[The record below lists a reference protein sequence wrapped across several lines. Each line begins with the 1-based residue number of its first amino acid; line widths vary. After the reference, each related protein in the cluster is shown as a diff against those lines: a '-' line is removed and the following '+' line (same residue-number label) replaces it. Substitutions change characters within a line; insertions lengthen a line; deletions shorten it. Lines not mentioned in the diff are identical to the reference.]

1 MVEFTDSIS
10 ARIATQM
17 ALDNAKIFELHK
29 LADKKK
35 KNQSTRKNTIYKEK
49 LNKIMREDRN
59 NSLSYPSES
68 DLEDSR
74 MRHKKN
80 IQGYPIYHI
89 HTDYPIQ
96 GSSMEHEESCYIT
109 SRRESIDYG
118 SFLRRLSTCSRDSGY
133 DMNIRRLSLC
143 SSGSEQN
150 GFCRSRSNSGIT
162 MMHLPE
168 NVMRMPSGPDGTRGF
183 FCRSA
188 KMSMPI
194 EPT

>member
-96 GSSMEHEESCYIT
+96 VSPSTPDTWLSRRLSSCSISSSENTFMFRRLSSGSSSNSESSRRYSTCSSDSEAGFFHPGSSMEHEESCYIT

-118 SFLRRLSTCSRDSGY
+118 SF
-133 DMNIRRLSLC
+133 
-143 SSGSEQN
+143 
-150 GFCRSRSNSGIT
+150 
-162 MMHLPE
+162 
-168 NVMRMPSGPDGTRGF
+168 
-183 FCRSA
+183 
-188 KMSMPI
+188 
-194 EPT
+194 